1 MKNCKP
7 VRYIIVKDGQIDVR
21 YTSNFIQLI
30 KDEFQYFFDSTDY
43 LFDDYPDVRVFV
55 KDESLFTE
63 RPSVFYYYDHELFT
77 TFNGT
82 VFFAKLGTYKP
93 RSLSKREVA
102 FLLKNLKPRDDGNFD
117 IDNCAAAAKSRP
129 YRLS

>member
-55 KDESLFTE
+55 KD
-63 RPSVFYYYDHELFT
+63 
-77 TFNGT
+77 
-82 VFFAKLGTYKP
+82 
-93 RSLSKREVA
+93 
-102 FLLKNLKPRDDGNFD
+102 
-117 IDNCAAAAKSRP
+117 
-129 YRLS
+129 